1 MIDVVKPT
9 LLLNQEKSINNIKN
23 ILQNIKNSK
32 INIRPHF
39 KTHQSL
45 EVGRWFK
52 KLGVQKITVSSV
64 SMAKYFSDE
73 WDDITIAFPINI
85 LEIEDV
91 ITLQKKI
98 NVNLLIDSLESLKFL
113 EGLDEKFSLFI
124 KVNVGYN
131 RAGIDYDDDEISQI
145 IDYASN
151 STKIKINGFL
161 SHFGNTYLSK
171 SGEEIESVFNSSLQK
186 ISYLSKKYKDFEI
199 SIGDTPSS
207 SLVKSYPKFIT
218 EVRPGNFIFYDLDQF
233 KIGSCKLDQV
243 AIRLVCPVVSIYEK
257 RNSLLLYGGS
267 VHFSKDYIIENNKK
281 CYGYVYS
288 GDYWSLENK
297 VGYIKSLSQE
307 HGVVEIENSKN
318 LKIGDK
324 LSVIPVHS
332 CLTVDKMKEF
342 YVGDKKFKTMG

>member
-9 LLLNQEKSINNIKN
+9 LLLNQEKSVNNIKN
-23 ILQNIKNSK
+23 ILQNIKYSK

-52 KLGVQKITVSSV
+52 KLGIQKITVSSV
-64 SMAKYFSDE
+64 SMAKYFSDQ

-131 RAGIDYDDDEISQI
+131 RAGIDYDDDEINQI
-145 IDYASN
+145 IEYASK

-161 SHFGNTYLSK
+161 CIAAYRHYNIY
-171 SGEEIESVFNSSLQK
+171 N
-186 ISYLSKKYKDFEI
+186 
-199 SIGDTPSS
+199 
-207 SLVKSYPKFIT
+207 
-218 EVRPGNFIFYDLDQF
+218 
-233 KIGSCKLDQV
+233 
-243 AIRLVCPVVSIYEK
+243 VVI
-257 RNSLLLYGGS
+257 
-267 VHFSKDYIIENNKK
+267 
-281 CYGYVYS
+281 
-288 GDYWSLENK
+288 
-297 VGYIKSLSQE
+297 
-307 HGVVEIENSKN
+307 
-318 LKIGDK
+318 
-324 LSVIPVHS
+324 
-332 CLTVDKMKEF
+332 M
-342 YVGDKKFKTMG
+342 

>member
-23 ILQNIKNSK
+23 ILQNIKYSK

-145 IDYASN
+145 IEYASN

-186 ISYLSKKYKDFEI
+186 ISYLNKKYKDFEI